1 MTMDYLLGQALPID
15 TVVGGRD
22 RAPSN
27 SRYGGLGL
35 VVESE
40 GVGRGTAGAVGGQYP
55 VALVIVEIGFA
66 GAGATGSGPAGEPAL
81 VVVGHDRAGGRAT
94 RTGVPAGGVGV
105 AAGQVAHSIVGRVLV
120 GHVAQI
126 GDGVGM
132 IGIAIGIRA
141 SHAAGQP
148 IQAIGA
154 VGLQIGRNPVGT
166 RQTHAVVPTGRGAG
180 VTGPDHAIERVVA
193 ERFVLAD
200 DVEV

>member
-1 MTMDYLLGQALPID
+1 MDYLLGQALPID

-105 AAGQVAHSIVGRVLV
+105 AAEQVAHRVIRGVLV
-120 GHVAQI
+120 GHIAQPGHRVRMVRVAV
-126 GDGVGM
+126 GVG
-132 IGIAIGIRA
+132 
-141 SHAAGQP
+141 AGRTSGNA
-148 IQAIGA
+148 IQAIIA
-154 VGLQIGRNPVGT
+154 VGLQIGRDPASAG
-166 RQTHAVVPTGRGAG
+166 RAHAVIAPGRGAG
-180 VTGPDHAIERVVA
+180 VTGPDHAVSA
-193 ERFVLAD
+193 S
-200 DVEV
+200 